1 MDIFTAFEIF
11 SLVTGVAYLVL
22 EILQKNA
29 MWIVGI
35 LTAAAAVA
43 VFAVKG
49 LYASMA
55 LNVYYVVV
63 SFIGLY
69 QWRKD
74 GASLKASGTEGDI
87 HLRRIS
93 AFGLALSAAVLVAG
107 TVVLFFVLQA
117 LGDPASWLDAGVTML
132 SALATWWLA
141 RSIPQQWLLWIV
153 ADLASTALCLTQGMY
168 WMTALYAVYAAGAV
182 YGWIHW
188 KRSGSLVGEAA
199 QQEKF

>member
-1 MDIFTAFEIF
+1 MDVLKAFEIF
-11 SLVTGVAYLVL
+11 TFVTGVAYLVL
-22 EILQKNA
+22 EILHKNV

-49 LYASMA
+49 LYASMG

-74 GASLKASGTEGDI
+74 GAKIEAEAGDI

-93 AFGLALSAAVLVAG
+93 AGGLAASAAVLVAG
-107 TVVLFFVLQA
+107 TVALFFILRT
-117 LGDPASWLDAGVTML
+117 LGDPASWLDAAVAML
-132 SALATWWLA
+132 SAIATWWLT
-141 RSIPQQWLLWIV
+141 RSIPEQWLLWIV
-153 ADLASTALCLTQGMY
+153 ADITSAVLCITQGMH
-168 WMTALYAVYAAGAV
+168 WMTALYAFYAAGAA
-182 YGWIHW
+182 YGWFYWRRH
-188 KRSGSLVGEAA
+188 RSQIEN
-199 QQEKF
+199 

>member
-22 EILQKNA
+22 EILQKNF

-35 LTAAAAVA
+35 LTAAAAVV

-74 GASLKASGTEGDI
+74 GAQLKESGVEGEI
-87 HLRRIS
+87 HLRKIS
-93 AFGLALSAAVLVAG
+93 ASGLAISAAVLIAG
-107 TVVLFFVLQA
+107 TVALYFILQA

-153 ADLASTALCLTQGMY
+153 ADLASTVLCLTQGMY
-168 WMTALYAVYAAGAV
+168 WMTALYAVYAAGAA
-182 YGWIHW
+182 YGWFHW
-188 KRSGSLVGEAA
+188 KRSGNLL
-199 QQEKF
+199 EK

>member
-11 SLVTGVAYLVL
+11 SLLTGVAYLVL

-35 LTAAAAVA
+35 LTAAAAIV

-63 SFIGLY
+63 SIIGLY

-74 GASLKASGTEGDI
+74 GAKLKDSGAEGGI
-87 HLRRIS
+87 HLRKIS
-93 AFGLALSAAVLVAG
+93 ASGLALSAAVLAGG
-107 TVVLFFVLQA
+107 TVALYFILQA

-153 ADLASTALCLTQGMY
+153 ADIATTALCFTQGMY
-168 WMTALYAVYAAGAV
+168 WMTALYLVYAAGAV

-188 KRSGSLVGEAA
+188 KRSGNVIENS
-199 QQEKF
+199 

>member
-22 EILQKNA
+22 EILQKNF

-35 LTAAAAVA
+35 LTAAAAVV
-43 VFAVKG
+43 VFAMKG

-74 GASLKASGTEGDI
+74 GARMKDSGAEGEI
-87 HLRRIS
+87 HLRKIS
-93 AFGLALSAAVLVAG
+93 AAGLAISVAVLIAG
-107 TVVLFFVLQA
+107 TVALYFILNA
-117 LGDPASWLDAGVTML
+117 LGDPASWLDAGVAML

-153 ADLASTALCLTQGMY
+153 ADVASTALCLTQGMY
-168 WMTALYAVYAAGAV
+168 WMTALYAVYAAGAA
-182 YGWIHW
+182 YGWFHW
-188 KRSGSLVGEAA
+188 RRSGKLIENS
-199 QQEKF
+199 